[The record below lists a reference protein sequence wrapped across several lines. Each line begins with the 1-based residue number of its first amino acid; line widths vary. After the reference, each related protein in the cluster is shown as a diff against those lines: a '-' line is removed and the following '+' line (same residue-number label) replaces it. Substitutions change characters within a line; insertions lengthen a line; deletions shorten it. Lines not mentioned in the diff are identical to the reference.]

1 MMKNLTLEHIAAA
14 CHGTYY
20 GPGGEKKSV
29 HRSSDNG
36 QPENRKKLPVRS
48 DCWCKSRRSQIYRSG
63 HGAGSAGYLK

>member
-20 GPGGEKKSV
+20 GPEEKKSV

-36 QPENRKKLPVRS
+36 QPENRKTACLFRLLVQEQTVTNLSIRSWSRERWLP
-48 DCWCKSRRSQIYRSG
+48 
-63 HGAGSAGYLK
+63 